1 VTAAALPRRPPPA
14 RHRKPPSHSVA
25 PARLAACLSLCTLAL
40 LVFGQMSRIR
50 EFEAWLSGLVLT
62 VGTGV
67 PAGSWPDNATVWF
80 APFPPGQVG
89 LVITPECTVALL
101 IVPFLLVTAAAV
113 WMRAPLRRPL
123 TALATA
129 VILIAG
135 FNQLRLLTVAW
146 FILGMGTASGFYW
159 GHTLV
164 GSLITVVSLACSLAA
179 YGVVLL
185 RRGSAAPAR

>member
-1 VTAAALPRRPPPA
+1 MTAAALPGRPPA
-14 RHRKPPSHSVA
+14 RHRRPPSRSLSPV
-25 PARLAACLSLCTLAL
+25 RLAACLALCALAL
-40 LVFGQMSRIR
+40 LAFAEMSRIR

-62 VGTGV
+62 VGAGV
-67 PAGSWPDNATVWF
+67 PAGSWPGSATVWF

-89 LVITPECTVALL
+89 LVITPDCTVALL
-101 IVPFLLVTAAAV
+101 IIPFLLVTAAAV

-123 TALATA
+123 TALAAA
-129 VILIAG
+129 VILIVG

-159 GHTLV
+159 GHTLA
-164 GSLITVVSLACSLAA
+164 GSLITVLSLASSLAV